1 MAHAIWSGAINFGLV
16 TIPVKL
22 QTAIRTNDLRFNFL
36 HKSDEGRINQVRRCS
51 IDGEEVAY
59 TDLVRG
65 YEYEKGRYVI
75 ISDEDFDRV
84 NPEATQSV
92 DIVQFVDLA
101 EIDPMFFDKPYYL
114 EPEKRGRHAYA
125 LLREAL
131 KDSGK
136 VGIAKVV
143 IRSREHLAALK
154 PNGDALVLELMHF
167 ADEIVEASTLD
178 LPAVEKPVAN
188 EMKVARMLIDTM
200 TEAFDAS
207 AFKDSYR
214 EEMLAMIEAR
224 AAGKSLPVGETKAPV
239 RDNVVNL
246 MDVLQKSLEATKRR
260 NAAAAAGGDESQAD
274 GDASEK
280 SKPTKKP
287 APRRKR
293 SAA

>member
-36 HKSDEGRINQVRRCS
+36 HKTDEGRINNVRRCS
-51 IDGEEVAY
+51 LDGEEVAY
-59 TDLVRG
+59 DDIVRG
-65 YEYEKGRYVI
+65 YEFEKGQYVI
-75 ISDEDFDRV
+75 LTDEDFKSV

-92 DIVQFVDLA
+92 DIVQFVDLS
-101 EIDPMFFDKPYYL
+101 EINPMFFDKPYYL

-167 ADEIVEASTLD
+167 VDEIVDQKTLD
-178 LPAVEKPVAN
+178 FPETEVPHPN
-188 EMKVARMLIDTM
+188 EMKVAKMLIDTM
-200 TEAFDAS
+200 TEAFDPE
-207 AFKDSYR
+207 AFHDTYR
-214 EEMLAMIEAR
+214 EQTLAMIEAR
-224 AAGKSLPVGETKAPV
+224 AAGKETETAPAKKP
-239 RDNVVNL
+239 RKDNVVNL
-246 MDVLQKSLEATKRR
+246 MDVLQKSLEASKKGR
-260 NAAAAAGGDESQAD
+260 AGGSSEAEDE
-274 GDASEK
+274 
-280 SKPTKKP
+280 KPKRTAK
-287 APRRKR
+287 RKT